1 MPLVIGLNGGS
12 VDFILRMVSTI
23 LGLWGVGTVLKN
35 EYGIQGQNHVALFQG
50 LEITTKIS
58 SHFHYKNLNLDIRGF
73 VH

>member
-1 MPLVIGLNGGS
+1 MPLMIGLNGGS
-12 VDFILRMVSTI
+12 FDVILRMVSTI

-50 LEITTKIS
+50 HEITTEIS